1 MGRQNLWRQAPWST
15 THPPQ
20 ASHTTESTGLWGT
33 PSLGRWYC
41 FSGQWQWRLGAF
53 CYLNDSP
60 SDCCR
65 PCLAC
70 IWNHRT
76 ASYVAIVEVIFF
88 SSAFKILLIL
98 KLLACLRH
106 SVSKCSATENGAITE
121 MKRKR
126 ERDLGQVGLRRE
138 RKSLSPVFF
147 RSAATIL
154 PFSTALY
161 FTNWT
166 LKMDNEDSVVLVH

>member
-1 MGRQNLWRQAPWST
+1 MTAPATVVGLVWR
-15 THPPQ
+15 
-20 ASHTTESTGLWGT
+20 ASGITEQRAMLQ
-33 PSLGRWYC
+33 SLK
-41 FSGQWQWRLGAF
+41 S
-53 CYLNDSP
+53 
-60 SDCCR
+60 
-65 PCLAC
+65 
-70 IWNHRT
+70 
-76 ASYVAIVEVIFF
+76 FF

-138 RKSLSPVFF
+138 RKSLSPGFF

-161 FTNWT
+161 FTN
-166 LKMDNEDSVVLVH
+166 

>member
-1 MGRQNLWRQAPWST
+1 MGRQNLWRQARWST

-20 ASHTTESTGLWGT
+20 ASHTTESTGHWGT

-88 SSAFKILLIL
+88 SSAFKILLTL

-126 ERDLGQVGLRRE
+126 ERSRSGRFKV
-138 RKSLSPVFF
+138 RKQISIPWFF
-147 RSAATIL
+147 CSATTIL